1 MTVRSSFKEPATMC
15 QSSIYIEKDGQERE
29 ILSDAIL
36 VEPVEDGVK
45 VQAMFEAPKIVKARI
60 KRIDLLKHKIILEET
75 G

>member
-1 MTVRSSFKEPATMC
+1 MMC
-15 QSSIYIEKDGQERE
+15 QSSVYIEKDGQEQEVLR
-29 ILSDAIL
+29 DAIL

-45 VQAMFEAPKIVKARI
+45 IQAMFEAPRFVKARI